1 MEGLILAWSIMQDEI
16 IERDMELQLETPI
29 DLLNN
34 PVSKAGFDAECKI
47 SYKSITK
54 QLTIELESVRAE
66 NLSRQVNQANTT
78 FTNSRRECMAYL
90 QCDNLS
96 TQFLTA
102 LPDVL
107 GIMSDRIILEA
118 FHQYL
123 GQESP
128 VMKAYLHTDHYIGR
142 RGHEQIVD

>member
-1 MEGLILAWSIMQDEI
+1 MVAHDIDV
-16 IERDMELQLETPI
+16 PI

-34 PVSKAGFDAECKI
+34 SVAKAGFDENCKI

-54 QLTIELESVRAE
+54 QLTIELESVRSELLTKEVYSEDATF
-66 NLSRQVNQANTT
+66 ANTK
-78 FTNSRRECMAYL
+78 RERTAYL

-96 TQFLTA
+96 SQYLTA

-107 GIMSDRIILEA
+107 GIMTDKVILEA

-123 GQESP
+123 GQPSP
-128 VMKAYLHTDHYIGR
+128 AIRPFLYRTHYIGR
-142 RGHEQIVD
+142 RGMEDEVDTYGDVVDRTMLNG